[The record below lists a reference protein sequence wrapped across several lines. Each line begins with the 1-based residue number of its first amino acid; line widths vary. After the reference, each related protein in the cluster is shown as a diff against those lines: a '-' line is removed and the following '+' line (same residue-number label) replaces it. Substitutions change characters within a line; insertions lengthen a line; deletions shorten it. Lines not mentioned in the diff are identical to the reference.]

1 MLKIRYIIY
10 LKVGV
15 ISLKIVHVLDLYD
28 QPNNGVA
35 TATKRNVKLLRDLG
49 HEVKILSTG
58 ESDVDKIVV
67 DEFSLPFFQHLV
79 DAQGFTFAKP
89 DDSKYFEAFNGAD
102 IIHFHLPTPF
112 CIKGEKIARQMGI
125 TTVASF
131 HLQPQNITYSI
142 GLGTNDKINNRLYRD
157 FRKHFYSKFNYIH
170 APSRM
175 IADQLT
181 AHDYKAEVR
190 VISNGVS
197 NIFKPMQVERAKQ
210 FEDKFLILTVGRL
223 SGEKRQDLVIEAV
236 KQSKYKD
243 KIQLVFAG
251 QGPKQE
257 NLEELSKDLTNKPIF
272 NFYSQKD
279 LVKLMNQADLYIHAS
294 DAEIEGISCL
304 EAMAC
309 GLVPVISDSKLS
321 ATNSFS
327 LTENSLFTAGDS
339 SSLAEKIEYWIDN
352 PAEKLSYSKKYA
364 EKADG
369 MRVENTIQDLVKLYR
384 DALEKQKQ
392 DGYPK
397 EDVPHHQD
405 KIKSQKEKKK
415 LTKPRL
421 PGKIRVF
428 FTRQAKKFAS
438 FIAYVILFILYGLK
452 VKGRKNLVL
461 LDDEGGISIMNH
473 IHNMD
478 SSMAAVA
485 LSPEDVSFVSTSAN
499 FQLPVI
505 GKILKLLGVIPTP
518 NTFSSA
524 KDFVEAIQH
533 KLKQNNIVHFFPEG
547 YLLKNFQGL
556 RDFRNGAFYFA
567 IKENKAIL
575 PMAIRLVKSRKGKQR
590 WLTGKPRYFILIGKP
605 LYPNPNLSK
614 KFAIED
620 LKRRSYRSVKSLV
633 NEEIKVADRFITFD
647 LTRIAAFIAII
658 DKIRTLLW

>member
-1 MLKIRYIIY
+1 M
-10 LKVGV
+10 
-15 ISLKIVHVLDLYD
+15 KIVHVLDLYD
-28 QPNNGVA
+28 QPYNGVA
-35 TATKRNVKLLRDLG
+35 TATKRNVKLLQDLG
-49 HEVKILSTG
+49 HEVRILSTG
-58 ESDVDKIVV
+58 EPATDKIVV
-67 DEFSLPFFQHLV
+67 DKFSLPFFQHLV

-89 DDSKYFEAFNGAD
+89 DDSKYFAAFNGAD
-102 IIHFHLPTPF
+102 IVHFHLPTPF
-112 CIKGEKIARQMGI
+112 CIEGEKIARQMGI
-125 TTVASF
+125 TTVSSF

-142 GLGTNDKINNRLYRD
+142 GLGTNDKINDRLYSD

-175 IADQLT
+175 IANQLI

-236 KQSKYKD
+236 KQSKYQD

-251 QGPKQE
+251 QGPERE
-257 NLEELSKDLTNKPIF
+257 NLEELSKNLTNKPVF
-272 NFYSQKD
+272 DFYSQED

-309 GLVPVISDSKLS
+309 GLVPIISDSKLS
-321 ATNSFS
+321 ATNNFS
-327 LTENSLFTAGDS
+327 LTENSLFTAGNAN
-339 SSLAEKIEYWIDN
+339 SLAEKIEYWIDN
-352 PAEKLSYSKKYA
+352 PAEKASYSKKYA
-364 EKADG
+364 EKTDG
-369 MRVENTIQDLVKLYR
+369 MRVENTIQDLVKLYQ
-384 DALEKQKQ
+384 DALRKQKKY
-392 DGYPK
+392 GYPK
-397 EDVPHHQD
+397 IDEPHHQD
-405 KIKSQKEKKK
+405 KIKAQKEKKK
-415 LTKPRL
+415 FAKPRL

-428 FTRQAKKFAS
+428 FTRQAKKFIS
-438 FIAYVILFILYGLK
+438 FIAYVILFILYGVK
-452 VKGRKNLVL
+452 VKGRKNLAL
-461 LDDEGGISIMNH
+461 LDNEGGISIMNH

-485 LSPEDVSFVSTSAN
+485 LSPENVTFVSTSAN
-499 FQLPVI
+499 FKLPVI

-518 NTFSSA
+518 STYSSA
-524 KDFVEAIQH
+524 KDFVQVIQH
-533 KLKQNNIVHFFPEG
+533 KLKKNNIVHFFPEG

-590 WLTGKPRYFILIGKP
+590 WLTGKPRYFILIGEP
-605 LYPNPNLSK
+605 LYPNPNLSRK
-614 KFAIED
+614 CAIED
-620 LKRRSYRSVKSLV
+620 LKRRSYKSVNSLV
-633 NEEIKVADRFITFD
+633 NEEIEVADRFITFD
-647 LTRIAAFIAII
+647 LTRIAAFIAVI
-658 DKIRTLLW
+658 DKVRTLL